1 MTVIFMI
8 SATSGNTGTECL
20 GKHMVKLTECLVTNA
35 VKPHAAT
42 DTVSNHPKITNA
54 KHYGPPCGSGCNY
67 LPPS

>member
-1 MTVIFMI
+1 MT
-8 SATSGNTGTECL
+8 SATSRNIETECL

-42 DTVSNHPKITNA
+42 DTVSNQPKLASA
-54 KHYGPPCGSGCNY
+54 KHYGPPCGSGYNY